1 MSKKILI
8 AEDDLFFQKFYSTEL
23 KEHGFE
29 VEVAADGEEALSKLD
44 SYKPDLLLLDII
56 MPKKDGFEV
65 LKTLSTES
73 KHKRLPIIIFSTLG
87 QESDMQKAKQL
98 GAHDYINKSFFDLEI
113 LISKI
118 EALMQKNS

>member
-29 VEVAADGEEALSKLD
+29 VEVAENGEEALKKLD
-44 SYKPDLLLLDII
+44 TYKPDLLLLDII

-65 LKTLSTES
+65 LKTLLADS
-73 KHKRLPIIIFSTLG
+73 KYKKLPIIVFSTLG
-87 QESDMQKAKQL
+87 QESDMEKAKQL
-98 GAHDYINKSFFDLEI
+98 GAHDYINKSFFDLET
-113 LISKI
+113 LINKI